1 MLYFTGHWDGF
12 QPFGNKK
19 RSTGAIEVSIA
30 TMNKEHRLCTEEVY
44 TVGFVP
50 SYDLPD
56 GRPNSL
62 DPFLE
67 PLMEDLEEGFIEG
80 GTYILIRYHTHTKR
94 YCAAFCSWLQNI
106 FGRNSLQYN
115 PQLKKFSWDP
125 SPFHE
130 YITPILFNLPWL
142 SIK

>member
-1 MLYFTGHWDGF
+1 MLMLYVTGHWDGF

-30 TMNKEHRLCTEEVY
+30 TMNKEHRLSTEEVY

-62 DPFLE
+62 DPFLQ
-67 PLMEDLEEGFIEG
+67 PLVQDLEEGFIEG
-80 GTYILIRYHTHTKR
+80 GYHTHTKMN
-94 YCAAFCSWLQNI
+94 CAAFCSCRQNI
-106 FGRNSLQYN
+106 FGRNSTRC
-115 PQLKKFSWDP
+115 PRWDFVR
-125 SPFHE
+125 SCKV
-130 YITPILFNLPWL
+130 L
-142 SIK
+142 